1 MKKMLVMLSALI
13 VLSSSA
19 LADEDWGLA
28 CSKEEIGNLNFGNV
42 LISSSSV
49 ASVAGSIIDTAHV
62 DYKNKVIKTWVLYV
76 MTPQGRQ
83 SNIDNLGTQYN
94 NYGYTKMLKV
104 INLKN
109 NTSEIMSYAN
119 YNCDGSLIVSN
130 SSRLGRDALI
140 PGSIDDLMVKDL
152 RKKFKI

>member
-1 MKKMLVMLSALI
+1 MLLALMALSGSVM
-13 VLSSSA
+13 
-19 LADEDWGLA
+19 ADEDWGFA
-28 CSKEEIGNLNFGNV
+28 CSKEELGNLSFGNV
-42 LISSSSV
+42 LFSSSSV
-49 ASVAGSIIDTAHV
+49 ASVSGAILDTTHV
-62 DYKNKVIKTWVLYV
+62 DYKNKVIKTWVLYI

-119 YNCDGSLIVSN
+119 YNCDGTLIMSN